1 LYVPLFF
8 LDLESLIGNLN
19 SYLASHNSCS
29 DSMFE
34 ILKAGGIMMLPILVC
49 SIAAVAITVERFWV
63 LRRSQILPNALLAQ
77 VWLWYSN
84 SELTKEKAEQI
95 EKGSPLGEIL
105 IACIRHK
112 ELPMAQQ
119 RHAVE
124 AAGRR
129 VSHEMER
136 YLNLLGTIGEIAP
149 LLGLLGTVTG
159 MIQVFLVITEAG
171 VGDPGPLAGGISEAL
186 ITTATGLSVG
196 IPTVVAYRHI
206 RRKVD
211 NLTVA
216 LEESAGRLLTAMQ
229 LQSRGATNMADEE
242 VKS

>member
-1 LYVPLFF
+1 
-8 LDLESLIGNLN
+8 
-19 SYLASHNSCS
+19 
-29 DSMFE
+29 MFE

-49 SIAAVAITVERFWV
+49 SIAAVAITAERFWV
-63 LRRSQILPNALLAQ
+63 LRRNKIIPPDLLAQ
-77 VWLWYSN
+77 VWLWYSKDQ
-84 SELTKEKAEQI
+84 LTQEKAEEI
-95 EKGSPLGEIL
+95 EKGSPLGETL

-112 ELPMAQQ
+112 KLPMAQQ
-119 RHAVE
+119 REAVE
-124 AAGRR
+124 EAGRR

-136 YLNLLGTIGEIAP
+136 YLNPLGTIGEIAP

-211 NLTVA
+211 DLTVA
-216 LEESAGRLLTAMQ
+216 LEQSAGRLLTAMQ
-229 LQSRGATNMADEE
+229 LQSRGASKMAAKE
-242 VKS
+242 VAS